1 MSKTINDI
9 ITSIAVIPDP
19 VSRSVYIK
27 TTAQIFE
34 MDEQLLILE
43 VQKNKKQNPYIS
55 PQSSPTTTVSKL
67 PAKAFE
73 KGIKHDLKLQEK
85 KI

>member
-34 MDEQLLILE
+34 MDEQLLISE
-43 VQKNKKQNPYIS
+43 VQKKTKKQNPLHFS
-55 PQSSPTTTVSKL
+55 AKFPHNNCFKTTC
-67 PAKAFE
+67 
-73 KGIKHDLKLQEK
+73 
-85 KI
+85 